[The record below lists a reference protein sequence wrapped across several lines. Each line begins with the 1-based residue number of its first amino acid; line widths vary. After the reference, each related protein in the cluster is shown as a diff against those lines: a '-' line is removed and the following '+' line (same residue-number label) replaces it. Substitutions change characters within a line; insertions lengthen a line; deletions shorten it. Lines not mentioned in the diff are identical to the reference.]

1 MKTQFFKKI
10 SLVSLY
16 TFVLVFIFIGC
27 SSDDNSPVDGTDPVT
42 INFGITTVS
51 GAFPNQTSYIQ
62 GKSNLEFSTIGNE
75 KALELTGNTRT
86 VSYNKEL
93 YALPFGAPATLAKY
107 SFNEEGNT
115 VEDQRIVVPGAN
127 TFSALYFESKE
138 VAYASVAGGISK
150 LIIFNPTT
158 MRITDEVTLTLI
170 KEEFPEATRT
180 YYTDMIERDGK
191 LFMGVHYEKNFT
203 PLNDWAYVAVID
215 LKEKKVEKIISDK
228 RTGMV
233 FGGHAANAG
242 MIKTTNGDIYV
253 QGLGTTMSSG
263 SSPSGLLKIPN
274 GETSFDPDY
283 FMNMQEVTGNV
294 CYGIYHTPNGRSF
307 TARVEEVSDFYEYQT
322 GQPQFKYFEINVQK
336 KSSLGAV
343 PGLPTTYG
351 SRSMIIL
358 PYKDQKLL
366 FTTATN
372 DENAVF
378 SFDTS
383 SNTSSKM
390 FTSTGGYI
398 SGLEDFN
405 NK

>member
-1 MKTQFFKKI
+1 
-10 SLVSLY
+10 
-16 TFVLVFIFIGC
+16 
-27 SSDDNSPVDGTDPVT
+27 
-42 INFGITTVS
+42 
-51 GAFPNQTSYIQ
+51 
-62 GKSNLEFSTIGNE
+62 
-75 KALELTGNTRT
+75 
-86 VSYNKEL
+86 
-93 YALPFGAPATLAKY
+93 
-107 SFNEEGNT
+107 
-115 VEDQRIVVPGAN
+115 
-127 TFSALYFESKE
+127 
-138 VAYASVAGGISK
+138 
-150 LIIFNPTT
+150 
-158 MRITDEVTLTLI
+158 MRITDEVALTLI
-170 KEEFPEATRT
+170 KEKFPEATRT

-191 LFMGVHYEKNFT
+191 LFMGVHYEKNFA
-203 PLNDWAYVAVID
+203 PVNDWAYVAVID

-242 MIKTTNGDIYV
+242 MVKTTNGDIYV

-283 FMNMQEVTGNV
+283 FMNMQEATGNV
-294 CYGIYHTPNGRSF
+294 CYGIYHAPNGRSF

-322 GQPQFKYFEINVQK
+322 GQPQFKYFEIDVQK

-343 PGLPTTYG
+343 PELPTTYG

-366 FTTATN
+366 FTIATN

-405 NK
+405 NE